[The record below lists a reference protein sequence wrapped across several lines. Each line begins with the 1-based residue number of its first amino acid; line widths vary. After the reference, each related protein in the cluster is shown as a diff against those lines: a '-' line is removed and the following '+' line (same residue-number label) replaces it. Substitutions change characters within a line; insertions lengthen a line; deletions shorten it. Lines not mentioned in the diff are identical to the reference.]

1 MDINIGQIA
10 AAAAALLG
18 PYLAKAGEALAK
30 KAGEAAWAKVE
41 ALYQAIRRKFAADRD
56 DYAQKTLQRLEE
68 QPSSEARQAA
78 LADVLAEKAQA
89 DPAFARQLAA
99 LVGEAREDKALVQ
112 FITQVYGEAYVG
124 KITNI
129 GRANVVHIE

>member
-99 LVGEAREDKALVQ
+99 LVGEAGEDKALVQ

-129 GRANVVHIE
+129 GRADVVHIE

>member
-1 MDINIGQIA
+1 MDITQIT

-18 PYLAKAGEALAK
+18 PYLAKAGEAAAK

-41 ALYQAIRRKFAADRD
+41 ALYQAVRRKFAADRD

-68 QPSSEARQAA
+68 QPTSEARQAA

-89 DPAFARQLAA
+89 DPTFARELAR
-99 LVGEAREDKALVQ
+99 LVGEAGQDTTIVQ
-112 FITQVYGEAYVG
+112 FITRVYGKAYVG
-124 KITNI
+124 KIINI
-129 GRANVVHIE
+129 GRADVVSVGQL

>member
-129 GRANVVHIE
+129 GWADVVHIE

>member
-124 KITNI
+124 
-129 GRANVVHIE
+129 